1 MRFNDL
7 IEIDSRNRLLDEEKD
22 AISYLTCPNE
32 DDFRRDDEEEKIA
45 LTDDTETNNKPKRML
60 LLEEEFV

>member
-7 IEIDSRNRLLDEEKD
+7 IEIDARNRLLDEEKD
-22 AISYLTCPNE
+22 AVSYLTCPNE

-45 LTDDTETNNKPKRML
+45 LTDDIETNSQPKRIL
-60 LLEEEFV
+60 LLEEFV

>member
-7 IEIDSRNRLLDEEKD
+7 IEIDARNRLLDEEKD
-22 AISYLTCPNE
+22 AVSYLTCPNE

-45 LTDDTETNNKPKRML
+45 LTDDNETNSQPKRIL
-60 LLEEEFV
+60 LLEEFV